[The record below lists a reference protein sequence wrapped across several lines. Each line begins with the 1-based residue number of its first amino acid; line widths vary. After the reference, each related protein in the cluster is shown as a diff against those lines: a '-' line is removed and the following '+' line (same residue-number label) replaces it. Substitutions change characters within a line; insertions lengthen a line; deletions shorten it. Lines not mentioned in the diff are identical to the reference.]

1 MSALFYAR
9 IVNSINKDNNKIT
22 VNLYPQNTFN
32 MKKNLF
38 HFSAVILCSCL
49 FTSCATIVPVTDNII
64 EQVGGTDQL
73 ENFQYYISRSIVLDR
88 TDNQTDA
95 EIVKGK
101 ANIIQKIEKD
111 KVTIKGSTPGVLLRY
126 RTLPDGRPLLFVGFE
141 PDDNFFLQ
149 FVKYNNDNKR
159 DSPYSLAVSN
169 ASDEIVAYGSDLYK
183 YSFPTKRS
191 LRSLGLKKG
200 GNIDLTPPH
209 LLIKLN
215 KKMVKN
221 VNKRVAKGRTLK

>member
-1 MSALFYAR
+1 
-9 IVNSINKDNNKIT
+9 
-22 VNLYPQNTFN
+22 
-32 MKKNLF
+32 MKKAF
-38 HFSAVILCSCL
+38 VSFSAVILCICP

-126 RTLPDGRPLLFVGFE
+126 HMLSDGRPSLFVGFE
-141 PDDNFFLQ
+141 PDDSYFLH
-149 FVKYNNDNKR
+149 FVKYNN
-159 DSPYSLAVSN
+159 LVVLN
-169 ASDEIVAYGSDLYK
+169 ASAGVVAYGSELYK

-191 LRSLGLKKG
+191 LRSLGLKQG